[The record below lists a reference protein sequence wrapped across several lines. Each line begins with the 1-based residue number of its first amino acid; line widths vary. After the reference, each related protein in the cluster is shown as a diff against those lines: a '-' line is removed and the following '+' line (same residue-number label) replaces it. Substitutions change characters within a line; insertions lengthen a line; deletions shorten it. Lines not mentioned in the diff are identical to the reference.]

1 MHRRSAILPALL
13 LLLTACDPATPPEAG
28 TTEKAAD
35 QRDAADASDRGFE
48 SFIGPARLAELQQE
62 HGEKLVLLDARDPEE
77 YAAGHLPGAINLPG
91 RDLRTPPVGAREGD
105 SQYVFRTPGS
115 QDTPEGSVDVPRY
128 EKLLGEAGLA
138 RDDVVVVY
146 GNHAGQRDGSVAAM
160 ILDWLGQK
168 RVYFL
173 DGVAYN
179 EWVDAGRPT
188 ETAAVTRPPAEY
200 VAAPSEQFVWNLEDV
215 KAHLGKGDVVF
226 YDTRSLDEYTGA
238 DIRDNTRGGHIP
250 GAVWADYAELLDKD
264 RKVRPRAEV
273 EAILEKQGLPAAK
286 AAGKPIVMYCQTST
300 RVSLPY
306 LVLHDLGYDKV
317 AIYDASWHEY
327 GNRDDTEIATD
338 EPVGR

>member
-1 MHRRSAILPALL
+1 MQRRPLILLALL
-13 LLLTACDPATPPEAG
+13 LLLTACDPATPPPSETGNAVGELPRSTDVAG
-28 TTEKAAD
+28 D
-35 QRDAADASDRGFE
+35 GFE
-48 SFIGPARLAELQQE
+48 SFIGPARLAELQRE
-62 HGEKLVLLDARDPEE
+62 HGGELVLLDARDPEE

-105 SQYVFRTPGS
+105 SQYIFRI
-115 QDTPEGSVDVPRY
+115 PEGSVDVPRY
-128 EKLLGEAGLA
+128 EQLLGEAGLT

-160 ILDWLGQK
+160 ILDWLGQQK
-168 RVYFL
+168 VYFL
-173 DGVAYN
+173 DGVAYD
-179 EWVDAGRPT
+179 EWIDAGRPT

-238 DIRDNTRGGHIP
+238 DLRDNTRGGHIP

-273 EAILEKQGLPAAK
+273 EAILKKQGLPEAK

-306 LVLHDLGYDKV
+306 LLLHDLGYDKV

-327 GNRDDTEIATD
+327 GNRDDTKIATE
-338 EPVGR
+338 EPPR